1 MLLQCLQ
8 DLGGIA
14 RGAHGLGG
22 ALVSPTAL
30 HDMSRKL
37 ALGDAGNVI
46 FSGME
51 SL

>member
-1 MLLQCLQ
+1 MLLECLQ